1 MQKQYRGEL
10 EKIAKKRRIKNYEN
24 MSKEGLFIA
33 LLKSEKGLAKLYNK
47 VEENKKYPD
56 QYDPEYEEVWNIKD
70 LFDEINEDYYEPV
83 KTKVAFQGN
92 YIEYESRGDTD
103 KNL

>member
-10 EKIAKKRRIKNYEN
+10 EKIAKKRRIKNCEN

-56 QYDPEYEEVWNIKD
+56 QYHPEYKEVWNIED